1 MHGGL
6 AIVILAAGA
15 STRFGSPK
23 QLAPLQDEVMLRT
36 IAQRAVEIG
45 PGRVTVV
52 LGAHAQEIR
61 PLLDDMPVEV
71 VVNEAWR
78 EGLGSSLRAG
88 IESLP
93 DHTAALVWLGDQAGV
108 TVEDLSHL
116 IDAWDRD
123 RSCIAASSYRG
134 TVGVPAIFPN
144 SVFTELLGLRGDH
157 GAKGVLLRQPD
168 RTTLVEMPNAAI
180 DIDTPADLK
189 KLSVPVD

>member
-1 MHGGL
+1 MLDGP

-23 QLAPLQDEVMLRT
+23 QLAPLQDEVVLRT

-45 PGRVTVV
+45 RGRVTVV

-61 PLLDDMPVEV
+61 PLLEDLPVKV
-71 VVNEAWR
+71 AVNDAWR

-88 IESLP
+88 IQSLP
-93 DHTAALVWLGDQAGV
+93 DNSAAALVWLGDQVGV

-123 RSCIAASSYRG
+123 RSLIVASSYRG
-134 TVGVPAIFPN
+134 TVGVPAIFPHR
-144 SVFTELLGLRGDH
+144 VFPELLALRGDH
-157 GAKGVLLRQPD
+157 GAKGVLLRQPES
-168 RTTLVEMPNAAI
+168 TTFVDIPNAAI
-180 DIDTPADLK
+180 DIDTPDDLTNYR
-189 KLSVPVD
+189 